1 MRFYVSKLLQLMGI
15 STVGFGLVYGLT
27 NEGGLKLELRMLI
40 IGSAF
45 FLLGRLIEGR
55 RPA

>member
-27 NEGGLKLELRMLI
+27 NDGGLKLELRMLI

>member
-1 MRFYVSKLLQLMGI
+1 VRFYVSKLLQLMGI

-27 NEGGLKLELRMLI
+27 TEGGLKLELRMLI